1 MKMECDVIRDLL
13 PLYAEG
19 MVSEKSR
26 TLVEDHLKECDRC
39 RAQYEHMTSP
49 EPQVQFRKD
58 PAQNYKKY
66 VRKRKL
72 RFGGKV
78 ALITAAVIV
87 CLFLSR
93 LAVVGGLVTFLA
105 WGSMQAEVEADTDV
119 SHYTEYMG
127 QEAKEEYRN
136 KWDMDESIFPAEITE
151 DMSVSEYEMV
161 YYNPWDAQYL
171 SYLTVT
177 YDAGA
182 YAAEVDRLE
191 RYPSTDYIG
200 YYGVTGFAADDDP
213 LAIYADDYQGFVYAI
228 HTPGMEHT
236 ITYVEIIFCNYYMD
250 LDYTDYI
257 PLPYLPQGF
266 DATDNNPYLKEQLGR
281 S

>member
-1 MKMECDVIRDLL
+1 M
-13 PLYAEG
+13 
-19 MVSEKSR
+19 
-26 TLVEDHLKECDRC
+26 
-39 RAQYEHMTSP
+39 
-49 EPQVQFRKD
+49 
-58 PAQNYKKY
+58 
-66 VRKRKL
+66 
-72 RFGGKV
+72 
-78 ALITAAVIV
+78 
-87 CLFLSR
+87 
-93 LAVVGGLVTFLA
+93 
-105 WGSMQAEVEADTDV
+105 
-119 SHYTEYMG
+119 
-127 QEAKEEYRN
+127 
-136 KWDMDESIFPAEITE
+136 
-151 DMSVSEYEMV
+151 
-161 YYNPWDAQYL
+161 
-171 SYLTVT
+171 
-177 YDAGA
+177 
-182 YAAEVDRLE
+182 E

>member
-1 MKMECDVIRDLL
+1 MND
-13 PLYAEG
+13 
-19 MVSEKSR
+19 
-26 TLVEDHLKECDRC
+26 
-39 RAQYEHMTSP
+39 
-49 EPQVQFRKD
+49 PQQV
-58 PAQNYKKY
+58 YKKD

-93 LAVVGGLVTFLA
+93 LVVVGGLMTFLA
-105 WGSMQAEVEADTDV
+105 WGSMQAQVEVDTDV
-119 SHYTEYMG
+119 SHYGAYMG
-127 QEAKEEYRN
+127 ENAREEYRN

-151 DMSVSEYEMV
+151 DMSVAEYEMV
-161 YYNPWDAQYL
+161 YYDPWDAQYL

-200 YYGVTGFAADDDP
+200 YYGVTGFAAGDDP

-257 PLPYLPQGF
+257 PRAYLPQGF
-266 DATDNNPYLKEQLGR
+266 DATDNNPYLKERLGR